1 VPEGPPIFYQTDR
14 ANGPPALIQD
24 QPRGLFT
31 DFLIIK
37 ISTKITACQRKKKKE
52 KKKKDKGMGRKQTT
66 APRPSS
72 PRQVG
77 SYSGAGRLTSIQN
90 SKG

>member
-52 KKKKDKGMGRKQTT
+52 KKKKKRELLRKKTLPPPPNPPAQGD
-66 APRPSS
+66 ANPRP
-72 PRQVG
+72 VF
-77 SYSGAGRLTSIQN
+77 
-90 SKG
+90 